1 MIENHADNSLAEHY
15 AAALDW
21 WRDAGV
27 DYVFKDEVQA
37 LLSQNK
43 AAPAKAMPTAGAGV
57 EEAQPVAVDPD
68 ITESDLPDDLVAFQ
82 KWWMEAEALSS
93 GPSAR
98 IAPRGNVGA
107 PLMFLVPIPEVDD
120 REQLLAGPQGR
131 MLTNIARALGVS
143 ADAPYFTSALPSAI
157 TLPDWDGFA
166 ANGLGAALHR
176 HIALAKPERV
186 VILGSKLPALLGH
199 DASAPPETF
208 TEIAG
213 IPALATFAPE
223 RLLDHP
229 RQRARLWHRLLEWTA

>member
-1 MIENHADNSLAEHY
+1 MIENRSDNSLAEHY

-27 DYVFKDEVQA
+27 DYVFEDEVQA
-37 LLSQNK
+37 LLSEK
-43 AAPAKAMPTAGAGV
+43 KDVPAQAISIASAGGD
-57 EEAQPVAVDPD
+57 EAQPSAIEPD
-68 ITESDLPDDLVAFQ
+68 IAESDLPGDLVAFQ
-82 KWWMEAEALSS
+82 KWWMEAEALKA
-93 GPSAR
+93 GQSAR
-98 IAPRGNVGA
+98 IAPRGEVGA
-107 PLMFLVPIPEVDD
+107 PLLFLVPMPEVDD
-120 REQLLAGPQGR
+120 REQLLSGPQGR
-131 MLTNIARALGVS
+131 MLANIARALGLAV
-143 ADAPYFTSALPSAI
+143 DTPYFASALPSAI
-157 TLPDWDGFA
+157 TLPDWGGFA
-166 ANGLGAALHR
+166 SNGLGAALHR

-186 VILGSKLPALLGH
+186 IVLGSKLPALLGH